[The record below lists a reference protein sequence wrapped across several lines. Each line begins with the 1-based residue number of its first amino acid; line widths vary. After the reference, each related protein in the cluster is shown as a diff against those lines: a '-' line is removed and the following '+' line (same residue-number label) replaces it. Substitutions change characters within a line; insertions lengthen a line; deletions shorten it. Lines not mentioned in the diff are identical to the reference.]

1 MQPLKFIDSM
11 CPSRSPSRSPS
22 RCPTTRRTFLGDSLG
37 TTVGIAST
45 LGIASTNGL
54 ASLPTVGAFVSGSDH
69 LRVGLIG
76 CGGRGTGAAM
86 QAAAADRGVQI
97 VAMGD
102 LFADQ
107 LASSARLLARDLGA
121 QFACPPERQ
130 FIGDQAYKMVLD
142 AGVDAVLL
150 TTPPQA
156 RPLHLATA
164 VGQGKH
170 VFCEMPVAVDIAGV
184 HQVAA
189 ACALARATKVS
200 IVSGLCFRSDAP
212 TVELMR
218 RIHAGSI
225 GHPLA
230 VRVGAA
236 IGLPWRKA
244 QPTWN
249 SREWR
254 QRNWISFAEFS
265 GGDFVEH
272 HVHAIDKALWAFGDA
287 CPVSVVGSRLPNQ
300 PNAWSIGN
308 CLDGVAVRYLF
319 ADGSVA
325 DASCQRA
332 ERFGSRVEETVFG
345 SKGRCDLRQPV
356 SRNREQGVSHHA
368 AQTPNRYQAG
378 MNVFVQ
384 AVRLNAPV
392 QDGDLMCRST
402 LAAIMGRLA
411 AESGHR
417 IMWDEIACKQKTAPV
432 DSRHV

>member
-1 MQPLKFIDSM
+1 MQPPKFIDSR
-11 CPSRSPSRSPS
+11 CPSRSPS
-22 RCPTTRRTFLGDSLG
+22 TRRTFLGDSLG

-86 QAAAADRGVQI
+86 QATAADRGVQI

-236 IGLPWRKA
+236 IGLPWRRLN
-244 QPTWN
+244 PRGTVVN
-249 SREWR
+249 
-254 QRNWISFAEFS
+254 
-265 GGDFVEH
+265 GGSET
-272 HVHAIDKALWAFGDA
+272 
-287 CPVSVVGSRLPNQ
+287 GSRLLNSLEEISSNTMFMPSTRLFG
-300 PNAWSIGN
+300 PSAMPVRCRW
-308 CLDGVAVRYLF
+308 LDRVCPTSQTHGR
-319 ADGSVA
+319 SVIV
-325 DASCQRA
+325 SM
-332 ERFGSRVEETVFG
+332 VW
-345 SKGRCDLRQPV
+345 RCDTCLPM
-356 SRNREQGVSHHA
+356 EA
-368 AQTPNRYQAG
+368 LP
-378 MNVFVQ
+378 
-384 AVRLNAPV
+384 
-392 QDGDLMCRST
+392 T
-402 LAAIMGRLA
+402 LAASVRSDLARELRKRCLDRRAYAISGNLLA
-411 AESGHR
+411 ATGSRGQSPRRTDTKPVSSGHECFCAGR
-417 IMWDEIACKQKTAPV
+417 AIECTG
-432 DSRHV
+432 SRWRPHVPQHVSGHHGTPSRRKRPPSHVGRNSLQTENGSRG